1 MIITKKIPVG
11 ANVTWEASAESYF
24 PQHGSFVMPNSIKE
38 LNIDLEYDK
47 WSEYWVM
54 CNDIRDG
61 YPSASSDKVVA
72 GFTNYWKYAA
82 PVYKSDHT
90 SPMGYFSADH
100 SELRYVLYVD
110 YSAAG
115 SISISGKNLEYVNNI
130 TPRNRTE
137 TGLCS
142 ISISGEKLETVTSFD
157 ASKCEGIQFSDSP
170 LLHTIDVF
178 NMQNVVGAANS
189 TNNPGMFQNCSS
201 LLRVP
206 EAISEAPLQDCSYM
220 FYNCSSLTNMPQL
233 NTSNCKDFEF
243 MFTGCSGLTSIPQ
256 LDGSRLS
263 MYHSAVNSG
272 QYFGLSSCFG
282 GFKGTFGG
290 FKDLGKRLEVANA
303 NYKNIVMNI
312 GTRFRDYNWIGDL
325 NAQSIIN
332 ILNNLYD
339 VSQISGR
346 TTRIEIAGDVW
357 NEIPEEVIASA
368 AAKGWTI
375 QYLS

>member
-11 ANVTWEASAESYF
+11 ANVTWEASAKSYF
-24 PQHGSFVMPNSIKE
+24 PQHGSFVMPNSIKT
-38 LNIDLEYDK
+38 LDIDLEYDK

-61 YPSASSDKVVA
+61 HPSASSDKVVA
-72 GFTNYWKYAA
+72 RFTNYSKYAA

-90 SPMGYFSADH
+90 SPMSSFLADH

-110 YSAAG
+110 YSAAS
-115 SISISGKNLEYVNNI
+115 SISIKGRNLEYVNNI

-137 TGLCS
+137 TSLCN

-170 LLHTIDVF
+170 LLHTVDIF
-178 NMQNVVGAANS
+178 NMQNVVGVATIAN
-189 TNNPGMFQNCSS
+189 NDGMFKNCSS

-206 EAISEAPLQDCSYM
+206 EAISEAPLQDCSHM

-233 NTSNCKDFEF
+233 NTSNCRDFEH
-243 MFTGCSGLTSIPQ
+243 MFDGCTGLTSIPQ

-263 MYHSAVNSG
+263 MQKSLSFPG
-272 QYFGLSSCFG
+272 QYFGLNRCFG
-282 GFKGTFGG
+282 GFTGVFGG
-290 FKDLGKRLEVANA
+290 FKDLGKRLEVASA
-303 NYKNIVMNI
+303 DYRNIVMNI
-312 GTRFRDYNWIGDL
+312 GPGESAYNWIGNL

-346 TTRIEIAGDVW
+346 TTRIEIVGDVW

-368 AAKGWTI
+368 AAKGWMI
-375 QYLS
+375 QH

>member
-1 MIITKKIPVG
+1 MIITKKIPTG

-24 PQHGSFVMPNSIKE
+24 PQRGSFVMPNTIKK
-38 LNIDLEYDK
+38 LDIDLEYDR

-61 YPSASSDKVVA
+61 HPSASSDKVVA
-72 GFTNYWKYAA
+72 GFTNYQKYAA

-90 SPMGYFSADH
+90 SPMSSFLADH
-100 SELRYVLYVD
+100 SELRYVQYID
-110 YSAAG
+110 YSAAS
-115 SISISGKNLEYVNNI
+115 SISIKGRNLEYVNNI
-130 TPRNRTE
+130 TSRNRTE
-137 TGLCS
+137 TSLCV
-142 ISISGEKLETVTSFD
+142 ISISGEKLGTVTAFD
-157 ASKCEGIQFSDSP
+157 ASKCKGIQFSDCP
-170 LLHTIDVF
+170 LLQTVDVF
-178 NMQNVVGAANS
+178 NMQNVVGAADRANGH
-189 TNNPGMFQNCSS
+189 GMFENCPS
-201 LLRVP
+201 LLHVP

-233 NTSNCKDFEF
+233 NTSNCSDFEH
-243 MFTGCSGLTSIPQ
+243 MFDGCTGLTSIPQ

-263 MYHSAVNSG
+263 MGRSAVHSG
-272 QYFGLSSCFG
+272 QYFGLSGCFRVFTG
-282 GFKGTFGG
+282 VFGG
-290 FKDLGKRLEVANA
+290 FKDLGKRLEVASA

-312 GTRFRDYNWIGDL
+312 GPNSGAYNWIGNL

-346 TTRIEIAGDVW
+346 TTRIEIVGDVW
-357 NEIPEEVIASA
+357 NEIPEEVITSA

-375 QYLS
+375 QH

>member
-11 ANVTWEASAESYF
+11 TNVTWEASAKSYF
-24 PQHGSFVMPNSIKE
+24 PQQGSFVMPNSIKE
-38 LNIDLEYDK
+38 LNIDLEYDR

-61 YPSASSDKVVA
+61 YPSASSDKVEV

-90 SPMGYFSADH
+90 SPMRSFLADH

-110 YSAAG
+110 YSAAR
-115 SISISGKNLEYVNNI
+115 SITIKGKNLEYVNNI

-137 TGLCS
+137 TSLCN

-157 ASKCEGIQFSDSP
+157 ASKCEGIQFRDCP
-170 LLHTIDVF
+170 LLQTVEVF
-178 NMQNVVGAANS
+178 NMQNVVGAADRENGH
-189 TNNPGMFQNCSS
+189 GMFENCPS
-201 LLRVP
+201 LLHVP

-233 NTSNCKDFEF
+233 NTSNCSDFEH
-243 MFTGCSGLTSIPQ
+243 MFDGCTGLTSIPQ

-263 MYHSAVNSG
+263 MQKSLSFPG
-272 QYFGLSSCFG
+272 RYFGLDRCFG
-282 GFKGTFGG
+282 GFTGVFGG
-290 FKDLGKRLEVANA
+290 FKDLGKRLEVASA

-312 GTRFRDYNWIGDL
+312 GPNSSAYNWIGNL
-325 NAQSIIN
+325 NAPSIIN

-346 TTRIEIAGDVW
+346 TTRIEIGGDVW

-375 QYLS
+375 QH

>member
-1 MIITKKIPVG
+1 MIITKKIPEG

-24 PQHGSFVMPNSIKE
+24 PQQGSFVMPNSIKE
-38 LNIDLEYDK
+38 LNIVLEYDK

-61 YPSASSDKVVA
+61 HPSASSDKVVA

-90 SPMGYFSADH
+90 SPMESFLADH

-110 YSAAG
+110 YSAADFITIKG
-115 SISISGKNLEYVNNI
+115 RNLEYVNNI
-130 TPRNRTE
+130 TTRNRTSSR
-137 TGLCS
+137 LCN
-142 ISISGEKLETVTSFD
+142 IYISGEKLETVTSFD
-157 ASKCEGIQFSDSP
+157 ASKCEGIQFRDCP
-170 LLHTIDVF
+170 LLQTVDVF
-178 NMQNVVGAANS
+178 NMQNVVEAADS
-189 TNNPGMFQNCSS
+189 ANNPGMFYNCPS
-201 LLRVP
+201 LLHVP

-220 FYNCSSLTNMPQL
+220 FYNCSSLTNIPQL
-233 NTSNCKDFEF
+233 NTSNCRDFEH
-243 MFTGCSGLTSIPQ
+243 MFDGCTGLTSIPQ

-263 MYHSAVNSG
+263 MGRSAVHSG
-272 QYFGLSSCFG
+272 QYSGLEWMFG
-282 GFKGTFGG
+282 GFTGTFGG
-290 FKDLGKRLEVANA
+290 FKDLGKRLEVASA

-312 GTRFRDYNWIGDL
+312 GPNSSAYNWIGNL

-332 ILNNLYD
+332 ILNKLYD
-339 VSQISGR
+339 VSQISDR
-346 TTRIEIAGDVW
+346 TTRIEIVGDVW

-375 QYLS
+375 QH